1 MSSCKKLASAGPAGP
16 VARKSKPA
24 NSCSGSG
31 SAVATPA
38 ATPSGTSSGSGIA
51 APSVVSTKV
60 AKAKLPR
67 KNRVDKESKK
77 SKTGEDLLTKK
88 EKQGKP
94 FSKVLL

>member
-1 MSSCKKLASAGPAGP
+1 MSSCKKQATAGPAGP

-38 ATPSGTSSGSGIA
+38 ATPSGTSSGS

-77 SKTGEDLLTKK
+77 SKAGEDLLTKK

-94 FSKVLL
+94 FS

>member
-1 MSSCKKLASAGPAGP
+1 MSSWKKLASAGPAGP

-38 ATPSGTSSGSGIA
+38 ATPSGTSSGS

-77 SKTGEDLLTKK
+77 SKAGEDLLTKK

-94 FSKVLL
+94 FS